1 MYLRPAFAETDLD
14 RIAALV
20 AAHSFGVLVTTGP
33 RGGDEGVRASHI
45 PFTVVRDGD
54 ALVLEGHLGRANAQC
69 AELAGGR
76 GLAVFG
82 GPHAYISPSWYAT
95 QPAVPTWDYAAVHIH
110 GELEAVD
117 DPETLQSMLRR
128 LSAHDAAFDVDAMD
142 PAYRAGMVRGIRG
155 FRLRSQRIE
164 AQWKMSQNRS
174 AADRQ
179 GVVAGLR
186 AHNEHQVADLVA
198 ATLNE
203 QS

>member
-1 MYLRPAFAETDLD
+1 MYLRPAFSETDLD

-20 AAHSFGVLVTTGP
+20 AAHSFGVLVTTGAA
-33 RGGDEGVRASHI
+33 GVSASHI

-69 AELAGGR
+69 TVLAGGQ
-76 GLAVFG
+76 GLAIFG
-82 GPHAYISPSWYAT
+82 GPHAYVSPSWYAT
-95 QPAVPTWDYAAVHIH
+95 QPAVPTWDYAAAHIH
-110 GELEAVD
+110 GVLEPVD
-117 DPETLQSMLRR
+117 DAETLHGMLRR
-128 LSAHDAAFDVDAMD
+128 LSAHDADFDVDAMD

-186 AHNEHQVADLVA
+186 AHNEHAVADLVA
-198 ATLNE
+198 ATLPE
-203 QS
+203 